1 MENKTRMV
9 IVTTSIDILL
19 EVLPISM
26 KKEKN
31 VKEKTVKKKQNFKYV
46 QIILNI
52 IRPGKRV

>member
-31 VKEKTVKKKQNFKYV
+31 VKEKTVKKETK
-46 QIILNI
+46 L
-52 IRPGKRV
+52 

>member
-1 MENKTRMV
+1 MV

-31 VKEKTVKKKQNFKYV
+31 VKEKTVKKETK
-46 QIILNI
+46 L
-52 IRPGKRV
+52 

>member
-31 VKEKTVKKKQNFKYV
+31 VKEKTVKKKTK
-46 QIILNI
+46 L
-52 IRPGKRV
+52 